1 MTSGKVGNPHKSIKC
16 VILPSVNLPFRLP
29 SRWTFYILGFFI
41 LLLSILTAVG
51 ERGALHLWRLRQE
64 KTQLDVETHRL
75 QKENE
80 SLRQRISKLRNDNY
94 YLEKQA
100 REDLNLVRP
109 GEIIYRFSSSQAKKK
124 TGNVSGDPA
133 ESRPSKAQKQH
144 R

>member
-1 MTSGKVGNPHKSIKC
+1 M
-16 VILPSVNLPFRLP
+16 
-29 SRWTFYILGFFI
+29 GFFI

-100 REDLNLVRP
+100 REDLNLLRP
-109 GEIIYRFSSSQAKKK
+109 GEIIYRFPSSEVKKQ
-124 TGNVSGDPA
+124 TGKVTGDPD
-133 ESRPSKAQKQH
+133 ELRPSEAQKQ
-144 R
+144 RR

>member
-1 MTSGKVGNPHKSIKC
+1 M
-16 VILPSVNLPFRLP
+16 
-29 SRWTFYILGFFI
+29 LGFFI

-64 KTQLDVETHRL
+64 KTQLDVETQRL

-80 SLRQRISKLRNDNY
+80 RLRQSISRLRHDNY

-109 GEIIYRFSSSQAKKK
+109 GEIIYRFPSSEAKKK
-124 TGNVSGDPA
+124 TDNVSGDPG
-133 ESRPSKAQKQH
+133 ESRPSEVQKQ
-144 R
+144 RR